1 MKARGAHRII
11 MAVGMV
17 IVGIALLTF
26 GGEALVKGAIA
37 LAQLAKVRPAVIGLT
52 VVAFGTSV
60 PEMVVSIFAAI
71 GDNTDVA
78 LGNVVG
84 SNILNVAL
92 IVGLSALIT
101 TLPVH
106 GNAVRLEWPFM
117 FGASL
122 LAVAFGWFE
131 HLVRAEGIVLV
142 LLLIAFNWYIV
153 SKARPDVLGGSR
165 EALAGG
171 VAHIARATLTRPALI
186 NLWWVTMGIVILVI
200 GGRILVTGAIELAL
214 LAHVSERIIGLTIVA
229 IGTSLPELVTSLVA
243 ARKGHAELAV
253 ANVIGSNIF
262 NILGVLGVVAII
274 TDVEV
279 SRAMEYDM
287 LWMLGFSLALFP
299 MMWNRRVSRRE
310 GALLL
315 GGWLVYL
322 WWLLR

>member
-1 MKARGAHRII
+1 MSII

-37 LAQLAKVRPAVIGLT
+37 LARLAKVRPAVIGLT

-60 PEMVVSIFAAI
+60 PEMVVSVFAAI
-71 GDNTDVA
+71 GGNTDVA

-131 HLVRAEGIVLV
+131 HLVQAEGIILV